1 MVISS
6 KRIFIYGNFV
16 DRAAHA
22 LGLPPPP
29 NQPTVALEILRE
41 FSALEFVGRVY
52 VLSPGRNWQPVSP
65 MGVREYDWFRKYR
78 DILQHKK
85 TTANKLL
92 FETQERDFWEV
103 LYLREESDE
112 SGAYMAAALRHD

>member
-6 KRIFIYGNFV
+6 KRIFVYGNFI
-16 DRAAHA
+16 DRVEKAH
-22 LGLPPPP
+22 GLVPPP
-29 NQPTVALEILRE
+29 NISTVALEILRE
-41 FSALEFVGRVY
+41 FSALEFVGKVY

-78 DILQHKK
+78 NILQHKK
-85 TTANKLL
+85 TSANKLY

-112 SGAYMAAALRHD
+112 SGAYVAAALRHG